1 MPTQACD
8 LVNRGADGNCLDIS
22 DSTEDAEVHELRVLA
37 FGGMVKPPSND
48 RYSAARSRAQRGP
61 RQLQYPSW
69 AARYL
74 SKTSLAPSRVN
85 VSPS

>member
-1 MPTQACD
+1 MFGLINLWPQRGHLQSD
-8 LVNRGADGNCLDIS
+8 LKRMSFRGWTSGA
-22 DSTEDAEVHELRVLA
+22 
-37 FGGMVKPPSND
+37 PSD
-48 RYSAARSRAQRGP
+48 RYSAARSRGQRGP
-61 RQLQYPSW
+61 RQLQYPGW